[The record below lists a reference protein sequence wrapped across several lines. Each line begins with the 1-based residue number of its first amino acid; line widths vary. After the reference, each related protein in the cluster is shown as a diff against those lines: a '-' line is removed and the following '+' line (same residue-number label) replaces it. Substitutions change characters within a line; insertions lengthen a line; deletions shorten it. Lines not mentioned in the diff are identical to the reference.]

1 MEFEMKKRS
10 ITVVGAG
17 IVGLWQAL
25 TLARAG
31 HSVRLIEKSP
41 EMFAGAASSYAGAML
56 GPYCE
61 REVYAPVVRD
71 LGLKSITL
79 WQDVFPG
86 TAVAGTLVVAG
97 VRDRGDVEHFA
108 AQTEGHE
115 RVGADGIGRLEP
127 NLSGRF
133 DFGLFYAAE
142 AHVAPR
148 AAMQF
153 LLEAFRAAGGQVV
166 FGTDWATAG
175 RSRAD
180 DLVIDCRG
188 LGANGELPDLRGVR
202 GERLIVRS
210 REIDLQRPVRF
221 LHPRHPIY
229 VVPWGGGVHMIGAT
243 VIESEEAGPVTVRSA
258 LELLSMAYALHPAF
272 GEAEILDMGAGVR
285 PSFSD
290 NVPKIIV
297 RGKTIHVNGL
307 YRHGFLMAPALAEMV
322 ATYLDGGTI
331 DERVFVSE
339 S

>member
-1 MEFEMKKRS
+1 MQKRS
-10 ITVVGAG
+10 IVVVGAG

-31 HSVRLIEKSP
+31 HAVRLIEKSP
-41 EMFAGAASSYAGAML
+41 EMFADAASTYAGAML

-71 LGLKSITL
+71 LGLRSVAL
-79 WQDVFPG
+79 WRDVFPG
-86 TAVAGTLVVAG
+86 TVVAGTLVIAG
-97 VRDRGDVEHFA
+97 SRDRGDVEHFA

-115 RVGADGIGRLEP
+115 RVGAEAIGRLEP
-127 NLSGRF
+127 NLDGRF
-133 DFGLFYAAE
+133 DFGLFYAEE
-142 AHVAPR
+142 AHVPPR
-148 AAMQF
+148 AAMEF
-153 LLEAFRAAGGQVV
+153 LLEAFQRAGGDVSS
-166 FGTDWATAG
+166 GTEWASSAEHG
-175 RSRAD
+175 R

-188 LGANGELPDLRGVR
+188 LGAKGELPDLRGVR
-202 GERLIVRS
+202 GERLVVRS

-229 VVPWGGGVHMIGAT
+229 VVPWGDGVHMIGAT

-258 LELLSMAYALHPAF
+258 LELLGMAYALHPAF

-285 PSFSD
+285 PSFPD

-297 RGKTIHVNGL
+297 RGNAIHVNGL

-322 ATYLDGGTI
+322 AAYLDGGAI
-331 DERVFVSE
+331 DNRVVVSE
-339 S
+339 P